1 MQLIIRL
8 SIDYLTLCEAL
19 TAGAF
24 DVVNCQYRGEFDRI
38 FSKKSNAQGFASGG
52 GGCLDLTDTLG
63 HKGKLKSENS
73 TIYKR

>member
-24 DVVNCQYRGEFDRI
+24 DAVNCQNRGEFDRI

-52 GGCLDLTDTLG
+52 RVGVLG
-63 HKGKLKSENS
+63 FDRHIRPQRKAEIGKFYHL
-73 TIYKR
+73 